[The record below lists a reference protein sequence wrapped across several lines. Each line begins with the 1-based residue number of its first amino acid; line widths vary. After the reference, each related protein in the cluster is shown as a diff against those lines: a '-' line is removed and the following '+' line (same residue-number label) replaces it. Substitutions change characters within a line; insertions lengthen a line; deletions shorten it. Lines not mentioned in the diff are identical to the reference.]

1 MQPAIHLKPGRER
14 SILNH
19 HPWVFSG
26 AVASVEG
33 EPQSGDTVQVYT
45 SQTECVALAA
55 YNPASQIV
63 ARVWTWDPSE
73 SVNEAFFVSRI
84 KRAIQMRQGFIEPH
98 LTNAYR
104 LIFAESDG
112 LPGLIADK
120 YADVI
125 VIQILTAGAERWK
138 ETFCNILMDQ
148 LKPTSIY
155 ERSDVEVRR
164 LEGFEE
170 KCGLLAGA
178 SISENVLIRENGL
191 SFEIDPV
198 KGQKTGFYLDQREN
212 RLRLL
217 KYVKDKRVLN
227 CFCFTGGFTIY
238 AFKGGAGEVTSI
250 DSSEEA
256 LTLARR
262 NLVHNKMQEMNAIW
276 QEGDVFEEL
285 RKCRDKN
292 QSYDVIILDPPKFA
306 PTAALV
312 EKASRA
318 YKDINLLA
326 FKLLNPGGILFTF
339 SCSGGVSSDLFLK
352 IVSGAAVDAWADI
365 QLLETM
371 IQAPDHPIVLNYPE
385 SAYLKGL
392 VCLKRS

>member
-1 MQPAIHLKPGRER
+1 MEPRIYLKPGRER
-14 SILNH
+14 SIFNH

-26 AVASVEG
+26 AVSRVEG
-33 EPQSGDTVQVYT
+33 SPQSGNTVEICT
-45 SQTECVALAA
+45 SHNECVALAA
-55 YNPASQIV
+55 YNPSSQIV

-84 KRAIQMRQGFIEPH
+84 KQAIQLRKGLVEPH
-98 LTNAYR
+98 LTNSYR

-125 VIQILTAGAERWK
+125 VLQILTAGAERWK
-138 ETFCNILMDQ
+138 ETFCHILMDQ
-148 LKPTSIY
+148 LKPISIY

-164 LEGFEE
+164 LEGLVE
-170 KCGLLAGA
+170 KCGLLSGA
-178 SISENVLIRENGL
+178 PIDGGVLIRENGL
-191 SFEIDPV
+191 TFEVDPV

-217 KYVKDKRVLN
+217 KYVKGMRVLN
-227 CFCFTGGFTIY
+227 CFSFTGGFSVY
-238 AFKGGAGEVTSI
+238 AIKGGAREVTSI
-250 DSSEEA
+250 DSSEDA
-256 LTLARR
+256 LLMGRR
-262 NLVHNKMQEMNAIW
+262 NLAHNLMEDADAFW
-276 QEGDVFEEL
+276 LEGDVFEEL
-285 RKCRDKN
+285 RKCRDRN
-292 QSYDVIILDPPKFA
+292 HSYDVIILDPPKFA

-352 IVSGAAVDAWADI
+352 IVSGAAVDAGANI

-371 IQAPDHPIVLNYPE
+371 MQAPDHPIVLNYPE

-392 VCLKRS
+392 VCLKKY